1 MYRKIPNISR
11 RSGER
16 VIALNKPKL
25 RLKGQALLAVVICF
39 LIACGFYLCINQVG
53 ELALDQCLSDSVHVE
68 KKNEQMLAGFQQYVT
83 EKELATS
90 DTDAIDTWIDTMH
103 NAYLMLGIYQNDVLV
118 YDSTAYRL
126 GTGYFDKTY
135 SDDMA
140 DGFTTKEIT
149 FSDVTAHVLL
159 YGYYDSILYTTAVI
173 IEVGLSVLVF
183 ALLFLGWFGKKIFYI
198 RKLEQEIKILETGG
212 LEKPIT
218 VRGTDEL
225 STLANGL
232 NQMRMALAENMEREE
247 EAKRANYELIAA
259 VSHDLRTPMTSL
271 SLYLDLL
278 REGKYD
284 NIEEMNQYLDKSREK
299 IVQIKQLSDQLF
311 DRFYMSKKNDV
322 KLEPPVKAQF
332 ILEDYLSN
340 LAGFLEVNGYQIQAQ
355 LDWPETY
362 ISVSLEYISRILDN
376 IGSNILKYA
385 DPNEPILL
393 TVSGSARQLVIRF
406 ENKILLQ
413 AGNLESTQVGV
424 RNICLMMEKMQGLC
438 QVRKTK
444 ERYCIQLAFAAV
456 RE

>member
-1 MYRKIPNISR
+1 MNKSR
-11 RSGER
+11 LG
-16 VIALNKPKL
+16 
-25 RLKGQALLAVVICF
+25 LKGQALLAVVLCS
-39 LIACGFYLCINQVG
+39 LIACGFYLCINKIG
-53 ELALDQCLSDSVHVE
+53 EVALDQCLSDSAHVE
-68 KKNEQMLAGFQQYVT
+68 KKNEQMLT
-83 EKELATS
+83 ELQEYIIEKNLAIS
-90 DTDAIDTWIDTMH
+90 DTNAIDTWMDDMH
-103 NAYLMLGIYQNDVLV
+103 NAYLMLGIYQNNVLV

-135 SDDMA
+135 SDDMK
-140 DGFTTKEIT
+140 DGFTAKKIT
-149 FSDVTAHVLL
+149 FAGGTAQVLL
-159 YGYYDSILYTTAVI
+159 YGYYDSALYTTAVI
-173 IEVGLSVLVF
+173 IEVGFAVLVF
-183 ALLFLGWFGKKIFYI
+183 ALLFISWFGKKIAYI
-198 RKLEQEIKILETGG
+198 RRLEQEIKILETGG

-225 STLANGL
+225 GTLANGL
-232 NQMRMALAENMEREE
+232 NQMRMALAENMEKEA

-284 NIEEMNQYLDKSREK
+284 NAEEMNQYLDKSREK

-311 DRFYMSKKNDV
+311 DRFYMSKKSTV
-322 KLEPPVKAQF
+322 KLESSVKAQF

-340 LAGFLEVNGYQIQAQ
+340 LAGFLEVNGYHIQAQ

-385 DPNEPILL
+385 DPSEPILL

-413 AGNLESTQVGV
+413 GDNLESTQVGV

-444 ERYCIQLAFAAV
+444 ERYCIQLVFSVA

>member
-1 MYRKIPNISR
+1 M
-11 RSGER
+11 
-16 VIALNKPKL
+16 
-25 RLKGQALLAVVICF
+25 LAVVICA
-39 LIACGFYLCINQVG
+39 LLACGFYLCINEIG
-53 ELALDQCLSDSVHVE
+53 EVALDHCLSDSVHVE
-68 KKNEQMLAGFQQYVT
+68 KKNEQMLAELQKYIT
-83 EKELATS
+83 EKNLAIA
-90 DTDAIDTWIDTMH
+90 DTDAIDAWMDEKH

-135 SDDMA
+135 SRDME
-140 DGFTTKEIT
+140 DGFTSKELT
-149 FSDVTAHVLL
+149 FADGTAQVLL
-159 YGYYDSILYTTAVI
+159 YGYYDSALYTTAVI
-173 IEVGLSVLVF
+173 IEVGFSVLVF
-183 ALLFLGWFGKKIFYI
+183 ALLFVGWFGKKIAYI

-225 STLANGL
+225 GTLANGL
-232 NQMRMALAENMEREE
+232 NQMRMALAENMEKEA

-278 REGKYD
+278 REGKYGS
-284 NIEEMNQYLDKSREK
+284 IEEMNQYLDKSREK

-311 DRFYMSKKNDV
+311 DRFYMSKKSTV

-340 LAGFLEVNGYQIQAQ
+340 LVGFLEVNGYHIQAQ

-362 ISVSLEYISRILDN
+362 ISVSIEYIGRIFDN

-385 DPNEPILL
+385 DPNKPILL

-406 ENKILLQ
+406 ENAILLQ
-413 AGNLESTQVGV
+413 SENPESTELGV
-424 RNICLMMEKMQGLC
+424 RNICLMMEKMRGLC

-444 ERYCIQLAFAAV
+444 ERYCIQLAFSTV

>member
-1 MYRKIPNISR
+1 MYRKILNTSR
-11 RSGER
+11 RFGER
-16 VIALNKPKL
+16 AIALNKSRL
-25 RLKGQALLAVVICF
+25 GLKGQALLAVVLCS
-39 LIACGFYLCINQVG
+39 LIACGFYLCINEIG
-53 ELALDQCLSDSVHVE
+53 EVALDQCLSDSAHVE
-68 KKNEQMLAGFQQYVT
+68 KKNEQMLTELQEYIT
-83 EKELATS
+83 EKNLAIS
-90 DTDAIDTWIDTMH
+90 DANAIDTWMDEKH

-135 SDDMA
+135 SDDME
-140 DGFTTKEIT
+140 DGFTAKEIT
-149 FSDVTAHVLL
+149 FADGTAQVLL
-159 YGYYDSILYTTAVI
+159 YGYYDSALYTTAVI
-173 IEVGLSVLVF
+173 IEVGFAVLVF
-183 ALLFLGWFGKKIFYI
+183 ALLFISWFGKKIAYI

-225 STLANGL
+225 GTLANGL
-232 NQMRMALAENMEREE
+232 NQMRMALAENMEKEA

-284 NIEEMNQYLDKSREK
+284 SAEEMNQYLDKSREK

-311 DRFYMSKKNDV
+311 DRFYMSKKSTV
-322 KLEPPVKAQF
+322 KLESPVKAQF

-340 LAGFLEVNGYQIQAQ
+340 LAGFLEVNGYHIQAQ

-362 ISVSLEYISRILDN
+362 VSVSLEYISRILDN

-385 DPNEPILL
+385 DPSEPILL
-393 TVSGSARQLVIRF
+393 TVSGSSRQLVIRF

-413 AGNLESTQVGV
+413 GGNLEGTQVGV

-444 ERYCIQLAFAAV
+444 ERYCIQLAFVAV

>member
-1 MYRKIPNISR
+1 M
-11 RSGER
+11 
-16 VIALNKPKL
+16 
-25 RLKGQALLAVVICF
+25 LAVVLCS
-39 LIACGFYLCINQVG
+39 LIACGFYLCINKIG
-53 ELALDQCLSDSVHVE
+53 EVALDQCLSDSAHVE
-68 KKNEQMLAGFQQYVT
+68 KKNEQMLT
-83 EKELATS
+83 ELQEYIIEKNLAIS
-90 DTDAIDTWIDTMH
+90 DTNAIDTWMDDMH
-103 NAYLMLGIYQNDVLV
+103 NAYLMLGIYQNNVLV

-135 SDDMA
+135 SDDMK
-140 DGFTTKEIT
+140 DGFTAKEIT
-149 FSDVTAHVLL
+149 FAGGTAQVLL
-159 YGYYDSILYTTAVI
+159 YGYYDSALYTTAVI
-173 IEVGLSVLVF
+173 IEVGFAVLVF
-183 ALLFLGWFGKKIFYI
+183 ALLFISWFGKKIAYI
-198 RKLEQEIKILETGG
+198 RRLEQEIKILETGG

-225 STLANGL
+225 GTLANGL
-232 NQMRMALAENMEREE
+232 NQMRMALAENMEKEA

-284 NIEEMNQYLDKSREK
+284 NAEEMNQYLDKSREK

-311 DRFYMSKKNDV
+311 DRFYMSKKSTV

-340 LAGFLEVNGYQIQAQ
+340 LAGFLEVNGYHIQAQ

-385 DPNEPILL
+385 DPSEPILL
-393 TVSGSARQLVIRF
+393 TISGSAKQLVIRF

-413 AGNLESTQVGV
+413 GDNLESTQVGV

-444 ERYCIQLAFAAV
+444 ERYCIQLVFSVA

>member
-1 MYRKIPNISR
+1 MNKSR
-11 RSGER
+11 LG
-16 VIALNKPKL
+16 
-25 RLKGQALLAVVICF
+25 LKGQALLAVVLCS
-39 LIACGFYLCINQVG
+39 LIACGFYLCINKIG
-53 ELALDQCLSDSVHVE
+53 EVALDQCLSDSAHVE
-68 KKNEQMLAGFQQYVT
+68 KKNEQMLT
-83 EKELATS
+83 ELQEYIIEKNLAIS
-90 DTDAIDTWIDTMH
+90 DTNAIDTWMDDMH
-103 NAYLMLGIYQNDVLV
+103 NAYLMLGIYQNNVLV

-135 SDDMA
+135 SDDME
-140 DGFTTKEIT
+140 DGFTAKKIT
-149 FSDVTAHVLL
+149 FAGGTAQVLL
-159 YGYYDSILYTTAVI
+159 YGYYDSALYTTAVI
-173 IEVGLSVLVF
+173 IEVGFAVLVF
-183 ALLFLGWFGKKIFYI
+183 ALLFIGWFGKKIAYI
-198 RKLEQEIKILETGG
+198 RRLEQEIKILETGG

-225 STLANGL
+225 GTLANGL
-232 NQMRMALAENMEREE
+232 NQMRMALAENMEKEA

-284 NIEEMNQYLDKSREK
+284 NAEEMNQYLDKSREK

-311 DRFYMSKKNDV
+311 DRFYMSKKSTV

-340 LAGFLEVNGYQIQAQ
+340 LAGFLEVNGYHIQAQ

-385 DPNEPILL
+385 DPSEPILL
-393 TVSGSARQLVIRF
+393 TISGSAKQLVIRF

-413 AGNLESTQVGV
+413 GDNLESTQVGV

-444 ERYCIQLAFAAV
+444 ERYCIQLVFSVA

>member
-1 MYRKIPNISR
+1 M
-11 RSGER
+11 
-16 VIALNKPKL
+16 NKPKL
-25 RLKGQALLAVVICF
+25 GLKGQALLAVVLCF
-39 LIACGFYLCINQVG
+39 LIACGFYLCINKAG
-53 ELALDQCLSDSVHVE
+53 ELVLDQCLSDSVHVE
-68 KKNEQMLAGFQQYVT
+68 KKNQQMLTEFQNYVT
-83 EKELATS
+83 KNELKLSNA
-90 DTDAIDTWIDTMH
+90 DAIDTWVDSMH
-103 NAYLMLGIYQNDVLV
+103 NAYMMLGIYQGDELI

-135 SDDMA
+135 SKDME
-140 DGFTTKEIT
+140 DGFTSEEIT
-149 FSDVTAHVLL
+149 FSDGTAQVLL
-159 YGYYDSILYTTAVI
+159 YGYYDNAFYTTAVV
-173 IEVGLSVLVF
+173 IEVGLSVFVF
-183 ALLFLGWFGKKIFYI
+183 ALLFISWFGKKIAYI

-225 STLANGL
+225 GTLANGL
-232 NQMRMALAENMEREE
+232 NQMRMALAENMEKEA

-284 NIEEMNQYLDKSREK
+284 TIEEMNQYLDKSREK

-311 DRFYMSKKNDV
+311 DRFYMSKKSSV
-322 KLEPPVKAQF
+322 KLESPVKAQF

-340 LAGFLEVNGYQIQAQ
+340 LAGFLQVNGYRIQAQ

-362 ISVSLEYISRILDN
+362 ISVSLEYVGRIFDN

-385 DPNEPILL
+385 DPDEPILL
-393 TVSGSARQLVIRF
+393 TVSGSPRQLMIRF

-413 AGNLESTQVGV
+413 GENLESTQVGV
-424 RNICLMMEKMQGLC
+424 RNICLMMEKMHGLC

-444 ERYCIQLAFAAV
+444 GRYCIQLAFAAV

>member
-1 MYRKIPNISR
+1 MNKSR
-11 RSGER
+11 LG
-16 VIALNKPKL
+16 
-25 RLKGQALLAVVICF
+25 LKGQALLAVVLCS
-39 LIACGFYLCINQVG
+39 LIACGFYLCINKIG
-53 ELALDQCLSDSVHVE
+53 EVALDQCLSDSAHVE
-68 KKNEQMLAGFQQYVT
+68 KKNEQMLT
-83 EKELATS
+83 ELQEYIIEKNLAIS
-90 DTDAIDTWIDTMH
+90 DTNAIDTWMDDMH
-103 NAYLMLGIYQNDVLV
+103 NAYLMLGIYQNNVLV

-135 SDDMA
+135 SDDMK
-140 DGFTTKEIT
+140 DGFTAKEIT
-149 FSDVTAHVLL
+149 FAGGTAQVLL
-159 YGYYDSILYTTAVI
+159 YGYYDSALYTTAVI
-173 IEVGLSVLVF
+173 IEVGFAVLVF
-183 ALLFLGWFGKKIFYI
+183 ALLFISWFGKKIAYI
-198 RKLEQEIKILETGG
+198 RRLEQEIKILETGG

-225 STLANGL
+225 GTLANGL
-232 NQMRMALAENMEREE
+232 NQMRMALAENMEKEA

-284 NIEEMNQYLDKSREK
+284 NAEEMNQYLDKSREK

-311 DRFYMSKKNDV
+311 DRFYMSKKSTV

-340 LAGFLEVNGYQIQAQ
+340 LAGFLEVNGYHIQAQ

-385 DPNEPILL
+385 DPSEPILL
-393 TVSGSARQLVIRF
+393 TISGSAKQLVIRF

-413 AGNLESTQVGV
+413 GDNLESTQVGV

-444 ERYCIQLAFAAV
+444 ERYCIQLVFSVA